1 LYKVRRLPDNQ
12 LVYLSRVAVFAV
24 LLAGLVFAGDKGF
37 TPPRAQPAQTYPAH
51 ESHPDE
57 KVTIGLDLYNSS
69 PKNSIFKIKYKD
81 YDLLPVRLII
91 SNDGDK
97 PLMLDHIKIQLIT
110 AQKEKIPVAVRDDL
124 LRKLAR
130 PEKVTNRPRVGLPIP
145 VPRDNK
151 PISKDAR
158 EEIDSAMFVNVP
170 VSPHAL
176 QSGFLFFDVSGI
188 ENPQEQ
194 AHIFISGIKAGS
206 QELFYFDI
214 PLDQVQERPAPPKT
228 GN

>member
-1 LYKVRRLPDNQ
+1 M
-12 LVYLSRVAVFAV
+12 
-24 LLAGLVFAGDKGF
+24 VFAGDKGF

-51 ESHPDE
+51 ESHSEE
-57 KVTIGLDLYNSS
+57 KVTIGLDLYNSA

-97 PLMLDHIKIQLIT
+97 PLMLDHIKIELIT
-110 AQKEKIPVAVRDDL
+110 AHKEKIPVAVRDDI

-130 PEKVTNRPRVGLPIP
+130 PEKVTSRPKVRLPIP
-145 VPRDNK
+145 VPHDNK
-151 PISKDAR
+151 PISKEAR

-170 VSPHAL
+170 VSPH
-176 QSGFLFFDVSGI
+176 STNNGFLFFDVSGI
-188 ENPQEQ
+188 EDPQEL

-214 PLDQVQERPAPPKT
+214 PLDTSSEHPAPQR
-228 GN
+228 

>member
-1 LYKVRRLPDNQ
+1 MYLP
-12 LVYLSRVAVFAV
+12 RVAASAL

-51 ESHPDE
+51 EAHQDE
-57 KVTIGLDLYNSS
+57 KVAIGLDLYNTEA
-69 PKNSIFKIKYKD
+69 KATIFRVKYRD

-97 PLMLDHIKIQLIT
+97 PLMLDHMKIELIT
-110 AQKEKIPVAVRDDL
+110 VHKEKVPPAVRDDL
-124 LRKLAR
+124 LRKIAR
-130 PEKVTNRPRVGLPIP
+130 PEKLTNRPKVRLPVP
-145 VPRDNK
+145 VPRNNK
-151 PISKDAR
+151 PINSDAR

-170 VSPHAL
+170 VSPHSTI
-176 QSGFLFFDVSGI
+176 SGFLFFDVSGI
-188 ENPQEQ
+188 DNAQEQ
-194 AHIFISGIKAGS
+194 AHVYISGIRAGT

-214 PLDQVQERPAPPKT
+214 LLDDSRNQPKPAPPKA

>member
-1 LYKVRRLPDNQ
+1 
-12 LVYLSRVAVFAV
+12 VYLPKVAASAL
-24 LLAGLVFAGDKGF
+24 LLAGLVFAGDKRF
-37 TPPRAQPAQTYPAH
+37 TPPRAQPAQTYQAH
-51 ESHPDE
+51 EAHDDE
-57 KVTIGLDLYNSS
+57 KVAIGLDLYNTDA
-69 PKNSIFKIKYKD
+69 KATVFKVKYKD

-97 PLMLDHIKIQLIT
+97 PLMLDRMRIELIT
-110 AQKEKIPVAVRDDL
+110 VHKEKVPPAVRDDI

-130 PEKVTNRPRVGLPIP
+130 PEKVTNRPKVRLPLP

-151 PISKDAR
+151 PISREAR

-170 VSPHAL
+170 VSPHSTM
-176 QSGFLFFDVSGI
+176 SGFLFFDVSGI
-188 ENPQEQ
+188 DNAQEQ
-194 AHIFISGIKAGS
+194 AHIYISGIRAGT

-214 PLDQVQERPAPPKT
+214 VLGDSQDRSKPAPPKT